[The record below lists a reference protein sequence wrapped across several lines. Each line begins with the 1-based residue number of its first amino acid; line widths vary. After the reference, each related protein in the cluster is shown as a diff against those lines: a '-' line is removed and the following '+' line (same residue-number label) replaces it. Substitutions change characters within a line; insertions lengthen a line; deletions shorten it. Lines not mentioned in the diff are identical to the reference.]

1 MSILLAITLTLATT
15 ATTATAPECAWD
27 RAARAP
33 YTGSASATTTAA
45 AAIDRYTDLP
55 PAVRNQLKLRLAQG
69 KPDEVV
75 AITRDAI
82 HGQHHQYHYGPA
94 LRDVQLDGAR
104 ICATLGRSQWLA
116 ERVETGAVYCA
127 GDSCVL
133 VAAAPGNPRV
143 GQVSRRLVIQPHHQV
158 GQHELGLL
166 DAPEQTDPD
175 GDEGSHYLARAVASP
190 ALAALDPVVVAA
202 VPEPHTWAML
212 AGGLGLVAAM
222 ARRQRRRTATAPRAG

>member
-1 MSILLAITLTLATT
+1 MSILLAITLTT
-15 ATTATAPECAWD
+15 ATTMTAAPECAWD
-27 RAARAP
+27 RAARVP
-33 YTGSASATTTAA
+33 YTGIASATATAA

-82 HGQHHQYHYGPA
+82 HGQHHQYQYGPA

-104 ICATLGRSQWLA
+104 ICATVGRSQWLA

-127 GDSCVL
+127 GDNCVL
-133 VAAAPGNPRV
+133 VAAATGNLRV
-143 GQVSRRLVIQPHHQV
+143 GQVSRRLVVQPHHQV

-175 GDEGSHYLARAVASP
+175 GDEGSHYLPGAIAAGPVP
-190 ALAALDPVVVAA
+190 ALDPVVTAA

-222 ARRQRRRTATAPRAG
+222 ARRQRRSTATAPRAG